1 MELSLFSE
9 KAGNAKN
16 YILWLLWHMRD
27 PKEEFLRT
35 RMLEQGNR
43 VKVPDTERICFD
55 EKERS
60 GLPKVAV
67 FRKYCFHAGANL
79 ACGENRSLDGLS
91 WPGEKA
97 EAMRWQ

>member
-1 MELSLFSE
+1 MLKTTYYGFCGTCATRKKNSYGHACLF
-9 KAGNAKN
+9 A
-16 YILWLLWHMRD
+16 
-27 PKEEFLRT
+27 
-35 RMLEQGNR
+35 EQGNR

-97 EAMRWQ
+97 EAMR